1 MASPRRY
8 STRVRRS
15 RRSVAGGGPAPQAR
29 AKQMQLP
36 RVRAFAYA
44 FRRRPSCEKGDA
56 LICPQCLSDQCHR
69 SKRQWL
75 RDYLIGL
82 SGLRPWRCRICKL
95 RFFAGVV
102 PVSFAFYA
110 HCSLCGNF
118 NLQRISRNHVF
129 EGWSAGLFRLLRFP
143 AYRCAPC
150 RNRFVTFLPHR
161 RIVPRPSEPLKS
173 ESAAPHS

>member
-1 MASPRRY
+1 MA
-8 STRVRRS
+8 
-15 RRSVAGGGPAPQAR
+15 G
-29 AKQMQLP
+29 
-36 RVRAFAYA
+36 
-44 FRRRPSCEKGDA
+44 RRRAASAGQGEADAVASRQSFRVCFPPPSTCEKGDA

-150 RNRFVTFLPHR
+150 RYRFVTLLPHR
-161 RIVPRPSEPLKS
+161 RIVPRPSEPVKS

>member
-1 MASPRRY
+1 
-8 STRVRRS
+8 
-15 RRSVAGGGPAPQAR
+15 
-29 AKQMQLP
+29 MQLP

-95 RFFAGVV
+95 RFFAGIV
-102 PVSFAFYA
+102 PVSFALYA

-118 NLQRISRNHVF
+118 NLQQISRNHVF

-150 RNRFVTFLPHR
+150 RYRFVTFLPHR
-161 RIVPRPSEPLKS
+161 RIVPRPSEPVKS
-173 ESAAPHS
+173 ESSAPHS

>member
-1 MASPRRY
+1 
-8 STRVRRS
+8 
-15 RRSVAGGGPAPQAR
+15 
-29 AKQMQLP
+29 MQLP

-44 FRRRPSCEKGDA
+44 LRRRPSCEKGDA
-56 LICPQCLSDQCHR
+56 LICPQCLGDQCHR

-150 RNRFVTFLPHR
+150 RYRFVTFLPHR
-161 RIVPRPSEPLKS
+161 RIVPRTSEPVKS